1 MIARVIYRLVDV
13 RANELIALIWA
24 FFYFFFLLCAYYIL
38 RPVRDEM
45 GIQGGIDNLPWVF
58 TGTFIAMLAMVPL
71 FGWVS
76 SRFPRRRLLPAV
88 YGFFIINLILFYL
101 MFHSGWHPPIIARA
115 FFIWISVFNLF
126 VVSVFWSYMNDLFD
140 QALGALRSVVVTQ
153 QLRLSLLV
161 VAQRDRL
168 QALLN

>member
-1 MIARVIYRLVDV
+1 MIARIIYRLVDV

-88 YGFFIINLILFYL
+88 YGF
-101 MFHSGWHPPIIARA
+101 
-115 FFIWISVFNLF
+115 
-126 VVSVFWSYMNDLFD
+126 
-140 QALGALRSVVVTQ
+140 
-153 QLRLSLLV
+153 LL
-161 VAQRDRL
+161 L
-168 QALLN
+168 T